1 VTLELELPA
10 SDFDGNNSK
19 MKHKGSQTYLGTW
32 DGERRGIEGDRCR
45 QGSSGRRCCASGEK
59 ARGGAGWRGE
69 LGASFYRVEVEAE
82 GATEAVGCAPAVGR
96 H

>member
-19 MKHKGSQTYLGTW
+19 MKHKGSRTYLGTW
-32 DGERRGIEGDRCR
+32 DGERRGGEGDQCR
-45 QGSSGRRCCASGEK
+45 RGSGGRRCCASREK
-59 ARGGAGWRGE
+59 ARGGAAWRAE
-69 LGASFYRVEVEAE
+69 LGASFYRVEVEGE